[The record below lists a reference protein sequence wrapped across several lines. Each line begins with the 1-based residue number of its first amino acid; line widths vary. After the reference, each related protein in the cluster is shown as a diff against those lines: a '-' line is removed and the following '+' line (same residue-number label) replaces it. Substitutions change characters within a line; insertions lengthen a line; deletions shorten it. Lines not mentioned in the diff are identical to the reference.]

1 MSNKSKYVIIG
12 NGTAAVGA
20 IEGIRSV
27 DGDGTVTVISKEPY
41 KAYCRPLISYYLE
54 GKTTKDKMLYRNTD
68 FYEQNNCNLI
78 LGKTAKSVDPSSKT
92 VTFESGD
99 TVNYEKLLIA
109 SGASP
114 FEPNFDGIETVPQKF
129 SFMTLDDALSIEKA
143 ITEKSRVLIIGA
155 GLIGL
160 KCAEGLASKAV
171 SITVCDLAPRVLSS
185 ILDDETAIT
194 VAEHLENNSI
204 NLLLGDT
211 AVKFNNTTAYMKSGK
226 KIEFDILITA
236 VGVKPNIDIL
246 KNAGG
251 QCGRG
256 IDVDSSMCT
265 SLPDIFAAGDCT
277 QSLDISSESVKIMAL
292 MPNAYIQGKC
302 AGINMAGGKSDF
314 SNAIPMNS
322 IGFFGLHIMSAG
334 SYVGDEETVKS
345 ENGVKKFYIKDGLL
359 KGFIIINDT
368 ERAGIYTSMVRNKI
382 PVDSVDF
389 YALKQS
395 PTLFSFGKDYCETKL
410 GGVV

>member
-1 MSNKSKYVIIG
+1 MVNKSKYVIIG

-20 IEGIRSV
+20 VEGIRCV

-92 VTFESGD
+92 VTLESGD

-211 AVKFNNTTAYMKSGK
+211 AVKFNSTTAYMKSGK

-395 PTLFSFGKDYCETKL
+395 PTLFSFGKDYCKTKL

>member
-129 SFMTLDDALSIEKA
+129 SFMTLDDALSIEQA
-143 ITEKSRVLIIGA
+143 IT
-155 GLIGL
+155 
-160 KCAEGLASKAV
+160 
-171 SITVCDLAPRVLSS
+171 
-185 ILDDETAIT
+185 
-194 VAEHLENNSI
+194 
-204 NLLLGDT
+204 
-211 AVKFNNTTAYMKSGK
+211 
-226 KIEFDILITA
+226 
-236 VGVKPNIDIL
+236 
-246 KNAGG
+246 
-251 QCGRG
+251 
-256 IDVDSSMCT
+256 
-265 SLPDIFAAGDCT
+265 
-277 QSLDISSESVKIMAL
+277 
-292 MPNAYIQGKC
+292 
-302 AGINMAGGKSDF
+302 
-314 SNAIPMNS
+314 
-322 IGFFGLHIMSAG
+322 
-334 SYVGDEETVKS
+334 
-345 ENGVKKFYIKDGLL
+345 
-359 KGFIIINDT
+359 
-368 ERAGIYTSMVRNKI
+368 
-382 PVDSVDF
+382 
-389 YALKQS
+389 
-395 PTLFSFGKDYCETKL
+395 
-410 GGVV
+410 